1 MQQIIRH
8 IIRTGGKD
16 QSDAVTLRHHSPQKG
31 QELPQRHSG
40 AGFLLEIGKIF
51 LEPAFEMMH
60 LAGGKLVGKIGLIP
74 EILRGKPGRSAKD
87 TTALTAV
94 GTGIMEIKGDLSDS
108 MTELAAIM
116 VTEGAE
122 KRTDFGNRRDQDE
135 SRDSRFTRQH
145 FKERFGTWC
154 TPCSSR
160 Q

>member
-16 QSDAVTLRHHSPQKG
+16 QADAVTVRQHTPQKG
-31 QELPQRHSG
+31 QELRGRHSG

-51 LEPAFEMMH
+51 FEPAFKMVL
-60 LAGGKLVGKIGLIP
+60 LAGGKLLGEIGIIP

-94 GTGIMEIKGDLSDS
+94 GAGIMQIKGDFSDA
-108 MTELAAIM
+108 MAELAAIM

-122 KRTDFGNRRDQDE
+122 KRTDFGNR
-135 SRDSRFTRQH
+135 
-145 FKERFGTWC
+145 C
-154 TPCSSR
+154 
-160 Q
+160 